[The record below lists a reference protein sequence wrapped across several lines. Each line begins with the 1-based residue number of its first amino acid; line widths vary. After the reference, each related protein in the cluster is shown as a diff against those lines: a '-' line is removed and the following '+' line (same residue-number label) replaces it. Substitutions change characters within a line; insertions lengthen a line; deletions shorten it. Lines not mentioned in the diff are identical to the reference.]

1 MSKKKRELEQ
11 LTAQLVELRQRSTKQ
26 APSMHKREGEVDEM
40 QLRFLKQAVFQ
51 LLTDFHAEEH
61 LRAILSI
68 LKFTPQERK
77 EVYAK
82 FQEKKGRTK

>member
-1 MSKKKRELEQ
+1 MSKKKREVEQ
-11 LTAQLVELRQRSTKQ
+11 LTSQLVELRQRSMKQ
-26 APSMHKREGEVDEM
+26 PSTADKTEEVDEM

-51 LLTDFHAEEH
+51 LLTGFHAEEH

-82 FQEKKGRTK
+82 FQEKKGRTS